1 MGAFFVSAYHIKRAI
16 MARFY
21 CLFSTSYHENKPIKK
36 RHCDAFYSFPI
47 HTHYPQ

>member
-1 MGAFFVSAYHIKRAI
+1 MGAFLFLLITSSAI

-36 RHCDAFYSFPI
+36 RHCDAFYCFPI